1 MPVVGIILV
10 TTPIF
15 IILWK
20 VIIAVIPAA
29 NRVPNW
35 SAELTA
41 ILNPRHNNII
51 NRTIITKVPLNPNSS
66 PIIEKIKSVCWS
78 GR

>member
-20 VIIAVIPAA
+20 TIIEVMPAA
-29 NRVPNW
+29 NKVPNC
-35 SAELTA
+35 SEESKA
-41 ILNPRHNNII
+41 ILNPRHNNIVKRI
-51 NRTIITKVPLNPNSS
+51 IITTVPINPNSS